1 MTGKQPMQADGGPGG
16 GASDGVSMPAGEG
29 ESQGGAYP
37 HDKPK
42 ETFDGGQ
49 SNKSY
54 EGPENPNATTE

>member
-1 MTGKQPMQADGGPGG
+1 MDDKQPMQASGNGKPK
-16 GASDGVSMPAGEG
+16 APDGVNVPAGKG

-37 HDKPK
+37 HEKRE

-49 SNKSY
+49 SEKSY